1 MSYIWS
7 TTEEVTEALQKRF
20 PGSTSRWNAD
30 GYWDVTTDAGLGT
43 VVESYKLQNGKLVH
57 FATLEMED

>member
-7 TTEEVTEALQKRF
+7 TTEEVTEALQKAF
-20 PGSTSRWNAD
+20 PGSTVED
-30 GYWDVTTDAGLGT
+30 MIGYWDVTTDAGLGT

-57 FATLEMED
+57 FATVEMED

>member
-7 TTEEVTEALQKRF
+7 TTEEVTEALQKAF
-20 PGSTSRWNAD
+20 PGSTVEDMIS
-30 GYWDVTTDAGLGT
+30 YWDVTTQLVDYK
-43 VVESYKLQNGKLVH
+43 VVDSYKLQNGKLVH